1 MAEEESYVNEN
12 CEESF
17 GFDLDIDEDEVLKR
31 YETIFVLLVNRKDF
45 TPLEK
50 SLTTP
55 RGFQP
60 TVVGWSVMYAIQGK
74 DCVGNRLASMQWTA
88 LVSSLLLTISIP
100 FYVSPPTFNSDDT
113 SHIFSALIGCSAF
126 SHITVIL
133 GLQIM
138 ETFLQRPC
146 SEADLMLARYDSIG
160 YDMGLNILMIFAC
173 LLFLA
178 AVMVAGFDRDFV
190 DGKQQLS
197 YIYIF

>member
-1 MAEEESYVNEN
+1 MNDTMAEDNFYINEN

-17 GFDLDIDEDEVLKR
+17 GFDLDIDEDEVIKR
-31 YETIFVLLVNRKDF
+31 YETMFVLFVNRKGF
-45 TPLEK
+45 LPLEK
-50 SLTTP
+50 PLTTP

-60 TVVGWSVMYAIQGK
+60 TVVGWAVMYAIQGK

-100 FYVSPPTFNSDDT
+100 FYVSPPSFNNDDT
-113 SHIFSALIGCSAF
+113 SHIFSALIGFSAF

-133 GLQIM
+133 GLQVM

-146 SEADLMLARYDSIG
+146 TEADLMLARYDSIG
-160 YDMGLNILMIFAC
+160 YDMGLNILMVIAC

-190 DGKQQLS
+190 DGK
-197 YIYIF
+197 